1 MVYSTQ
7 EFDMEVRWYERGEM
21 GERVLD
27 VVESVLDGWMSN
39 ETAVRELKFLGL
51 SEEEIEN
58 VFSEEE
64 L

>member
-1 MVYSTQ
+1 
-7 EFDMEVRWYERGEM
+7 MEVRWYERGEM

-27 VVESVLDGWMSN
+27 VIESVLDGWMSN

-51 SEEEIEN
+51 SEKEIEN